1 MIQRIQSIFLLVV
14 ILCGVC
20 LVVFPFVS
28 FEGSPSLFL
37 RDPANISPIGN
48 YLSISITLVAL
59 FCYKKRKLQI
69 NLCYVIMLINLC
81 LFSTVLCLTN
91 QLYNHGV
98 EKATF
103 LFPTYLIL
111 ISIIAA
117 FWAGIFIKKDEELVR
132 SADRIR

>member
-1 MIQRIQSIFLLVV
+1 MIQRVQSLLLIVV

-20 LVVFPFVS
+20 LVLFPFVS
-28 FEGSPSLFL
+28 YEGSEPLFL
-37 RDPANISPIGN
+37 RNPANIAPIGN
-48 YLSISITLVAL
+48 YLSIITALIAL
-59 FCYKKRKLQI
+59 FSYKRRKLQV
-69 NLCYVIMLINLC
+69 NLCYVIMLFNLT

-91 QLYNHGV
+91 QLYNHGL

-111 ISIIAA
+111 VAIIAA

>member
-1 MIQRIQSIFLLVV
+1 MIQRVQSILLVV
-14 ILCGVC
+14 VVLCGISSI
-20 LVVFPFVS
+20 LFPFVS
-28 FEGSPSLFL
+28 YQGYPPLYL
-37 RDPANISPIGN
+37 RNPADIAPIGN
-48 YLSISITLVAL
+48 YLSIITALIAL

-69 NLCYVIMLINLC
+69 NLCYVIMLFNLC

-91 QLYNHGV
+91 QLYEHDF

-111 ISIIAA
+111 VSIVAA

>member
-1 MIQRIQSIFLLVV
+1 MIQRVQSLLLVVV
-14 ILCGVC
+14 ILCGAC
-20 LVVFPFVS
+20 LVLFPFVRY
-28 FEGSPSLFL
+28 EGFPPLFL
-37 RDPANISPIGN
+37 RNPVDIAPIGN
-48 YLSISITLVAL
+48 YLSILTALIAL
-59 FCYKKRKLQI
+59 FSYKKRKLQI
-69 NLCYVIMLINLC
+69 KLCYLIMLFNLS

-91 QLYNHGV
+91 QLYDHDF

-111 ISIIAA
+111 VSIIAA

>member
-1 MIQRIQSIFLLVV
+1 MIQRIQSIFLAVV
-14 ILCGVC
+14 VLCG
-20 LVVFPFVS
+20 LSFLVFPFAS
-28 FEGSPSLFL
+28 YEGYPPLFL
-37 RDPANISPIGN
+37 SNPTNIAPIGN
-48 YLSISITLVAL
+48 YLSILTALVAL

-69 NLCYVIMLINLC
+69 NLCYLIMLVNLC

-98 EKATF
+98 EKVTF

-111 ISIIAA
+111 VSIVAA

>member
-1 MIQRIQSIFLLVV
+1 MIQRVQSLLLAIVV
-14 ILCGVC
+14 LCGIC
-20 LVVFPFVS
+20 LLLFPFVDY
-28 FEGSPSLFL
+28 PNYPPLFL
-37 RDPANISPIGN
+37 RNPADIAPIGN
-48 YLSISITLVAL
+48 YLSMLTALITL
-59 FCYKKRKLQI
+59 FSYKRRKLQI
-69 NLCYVIMLINLC
+69 KLCYLIMLFNIS

-91 QLYNHGV
+91 QLYDHDF

>member
-1 MIQRIQSIFLLVV
+1 MIQRVQSLLLVIV
-14 ILCGVC
+14 VLCGMC
-20 LVVFPFVS
+20 LLLFPFVS
-28 FEGSPSLFL
+28 YQGYPPLFL
-37 RDPANISPIGN
+37 RNPADIAPIGN
-48 YLSISITLVAL
+48 YLSILTALITL
-59 FCYKKRKLQI
+59 FSYKRRKLQI
-69 NLCYVIMLINLC
+69 KLCYLIMLFNLS

-91 QLYNHGV
+91 QLYDHDF

-111 ISIIAA
+111 VSIIAA

>member
-1 MIQRIQSIFLLVV
+1 MIQRVQSLLLVVV

-20 LVVFPFVS
+20 LVLFPFVS
-28 FEGSPSLFL
+28 YEGSAPLYL
-37 RDPANISPIGN
+37 RNPANIAPIGN
-48 YLSISITLVAL
+48 YLSIITALITL
-59 FCYKKRKLQI
+59 FSYKRRKLQV
-69 NLCYVIMLINLC
+69 NLCYVIMLFNLS

-91 QLYNHGV
+91 QLYNHGL

-111 ISIIAA
+111 VSIIAA

>member
-1 MIQRIQSIFLLVV
+1 SLLLVV
-14 ILCGVC
+14 VVLCGAC
-20 LVVFPFVS
+20 LVLFPFVS
-28 FEGSPSLFL
+28 YEGSAPLFL
-37 RDPANISPIGN
+37 QNPANIAPIGN
-48 YLSISITLVAL
+48 YLSMLTALIAL
-59 FCYKKRKLQI
+59 FSYKKRKLQI
-69 NLCYVIMLINLC
+69 KLCYLIMLFNLS

-91 QLYNHGV
+91 QLYNHGT

-111 ISIIAA
+111 VSIVAA

>member
-1 MIQRIQSIFLLVV
+1 MIQRVQSLLLVV
-14 ILCGVC
+14 VVLCGVC
-20 LVVFPFVS
+20 LLLFPFAS
-28 FEGSPSLFL
+28 YQGYPPLFL
-37 RDPANISPIGN
+37 RNPVDIAPIGN
-48 YLSISITLVAL
+48 YLSMLTALVAL
-59 FCYKKRKLQI
+59 FSYKRRKLQI
-69 NLCYVIMLINLC
+69 KLCYLIMLFNVS

-91 QLYNHGV
+91 QLYDHDF

-111 ISIIAA
+111 VSIIAA

>member
-1 MIQRIQSIFLLVV
+1 MIQRVQSLFLVIV
-14 ILCGVC
+14 ILCGAC
-20 LVVFPFVS
+20 LLLFPFVS
-28 FEGSPSLFL
+28 YAGYPPLFL
-37 RDPANISPIGN
+37 RNPADIAPIGN
-48 YLSISITLVAL
+48 YLSMFTALIAL
-59 FCYKKRKLQI
+59 FSYKKRKLQI
-69 NLCYVIMLINLC
+69 KLCYLIMLFNLC

-91 QLYNHGV
+91 QLYEHDF

-111 ISIIAA
+111 VSIIAA